1 MNITDIL
8 GNLPKESSDNLSIKI
23 SKKSEKRRIQ
33 SRIQSYIT
41 DILSFLGD
49 ENKYI
54 QNGLSYN
61 SFPNRPSTISDE
73 DKKELINFLV
83 SEIKSLPEK
92 LKTEVN
98 SFFED
103 VSKDEDEDKK
113 EESSVSATIVKVP
126 ESIDSVFGY

>member
-8 GNLPKESSDNLSIKI
+8 GNLPKESSDNLSTKI

-41 DILSFLGD
+41 DILNFLGE

-54 QNGLSYN
+54 QNGLNY
-61 SFPNRPSTISDE
+61 SFPNRPSTLSDE

-126 ESIDSVFGY
+126 ESIGSVFGY

>member
-8 GNLPKESSDNLSIKI
+8 GNLPKENSNDLSTKI
-23 SKKSEKRRIQ
+23 SKNSEKRRIQ

-41 DILSFLGD
+41 DILNFLGE

-54 QNGLSYN
+54 QNGLNY
-61 SFPNRPSTISDE
+61 SFPNRPSTLSDE
-73 DKKELINFLV
+73 DKKELTNFLV

-103 VSKDEDEDKK
+103 VSKDEDKK
-113 EESSVSATIVKVP
+113 EESSVSATIVKAP
-126 ESIDSVFGY
+126 ESIGSVFGY

>member
-8 GNLPKESSDNLSIKI
+8 GNLPKENSNDLSTKI
-23 SKKSEKRRIQ
+23 SKNSEKRRIQ

-41 DILSFLGD
+41 DILNFLGE

-54 QNGLSYN
+54 RNGLSY
-61 SFPNRPSTISDE
+61 SFPDRPSTLSDE
-73 DKKELINFLV
+73 DKKELTNFLV

-103 VSKDEDEDKK
+103 VSKDEDKK
-113 EESSVSATIVKVP
+113 EESSVSATIVKAP
-126 ESIDSVFGY
+126 ESIGSVFGY

>member
-8 GNLPKESSDNLSIKI
+8 GNLPKENSNDLSTRI
-23 SKKSEKRRIQ
+23 SKNSEKRRIQ

-41 DILSFLGD
+41 DILNFLGE

-54 QNGLSYN
+54 QNGLSY
-61 SFPNRPSTISDE
+61 SFPNRPSTFSDE
-73 DKKELINFLV
+73 DKKELTNFLV

-103 VSKDEDEDKK
+103 VSKDEDKK
-113 EESSVSATIVKVP
+113 EESSVSATIVKAP
-126 ESIDSVFGY
+126 ESIGSVFGY

>member
-8 GNLPKESSDNLSIKI
+8 ENLPKENSNDLSTKI
-23 SKKSEKRRIQ
+23 SKNSEKRRIQ

-41 DILSFLGD
+41 DILNFLGE

-54 QNGLSYN
+54 QNGLNY
-61 SFPNRPSTISDE
+61 SFPNRPSTLSDE
-73 DKKELINFLV
+73 DKKELTNFLV

-103 VSKDEDEDKK
+103 VSKDEDKK
-113 EESSVSATIVKVP
+113 EESSVSATIVKAP
-126 ESIDSVFGY
+126 ESIGSVFGY

>member
-8 GNLPKESSDNLSIKI
+8 GNLPKESSNDLSTKI
-23 SKKSEKRRIQ
+23 SKNSEKRRIQ
-33 SRIQSYIT
+33 SRIQGYIT
-41 DILSFLGD
+41 DILNFLGE

-54 QNGLSYN
+54 QNGLNY
-61 SFPNRPSTISDE
+61 SFTTRQTTLSDE

-83 SEIKSLPEK
+83 SEVKSLPEK

-103 VSKDEDEDKK
+103 VSKDEGKK
-113 EESSVSATIVKVP
+113 EEESSVSATIVKTP
-126 ESIDSVFGY
+126 EPIGSVFGY

>member
-8 GNLPKESSDNLSIKI
+8 GNLPKENSNDLSIKI
-23 SKKSEKRRIQ
+23 SKNSEKRRIQ

-41 DILSFLGD
+41 DILNFLGE

-54 QNGLSYN
+54 QNGLNY
-61 SFPNRPSTISDE
+61 SFPNRSTTLSDE
-73 DKKELINFLV
+73 DKKELTNFLV

-103 VSKDEDEDKK
+103 VSKDEDKK
-113 EESSVSATIVKVP
+113 EESSVSATIVKAP
-126 ESIDSVFGY
+126 EPIGSVFGY

>member
-8 GNLPKESSDNLSIKI
+8 GNLPKENSNDLSTKI
-23 SKKSEKRRIQ
+23 SKNSEKRRIQ

-41 DILSFLGD
+41 DILNFLGE

-54 QNGLSYN
+54 QNGLNY
-61 SFPNRPSTISDE
+61 SFPNRPSTLSDE
-73 DKKELINFLV
+73 DKKELTNFLV
-83 SEIKSLPEK
+83 SEVKSLPEK

-103 VSKDEDEDKK
+103 VSKDEDKK
-113 EESSVSATIVKVP
+113 EESSVSATIVKAP
-126 ESIDSVFGY
+126 ESIGSVFGY